1 MKRFVICLAAI
12 GLIFS
17 FNACKKDG
25 VYNPSKKVS
34 KIYTE
39 VYLYDSVYN
48 VIGSVPM
55 LSQNFTWDK
64 NILKEVDSYREGEQR
79 DKEIFVYDGK
89 RLVRIDHVDP
99 DYISDIEE
107 QTIFSYEGSKLH
119 KATILDNGDIEA
131 EIEYIYE
138 KNKISEMIYT
148 IYYNSGLSSLN
159 ILEPLKQ
166 VLDPNMVEVLSCD
179 KEMLACLEAKNGLT
193 HKAGVRTMKIE
204 LEWERDNISQVK
216 LIQDPYTQ
224 IVSFTYDNK
233 KNPFYSRPMEDIETM
248 GDPEYGLLSF
258 FCNKNNI
265 VQMESTSSGHT
276 YTIPLEYEYD
286 GSYPI
291 KQTITPPKADPDD
304 IVVKYI
310 EYR

>member
-148 IYYNSGLSSLN
+148 MYSGLSLN

-166 VLDPNMVEVLSCD
+166 LLDPNMVEVLSLD
-179 KEMLACLEAKNGLT
+179 KEMLACMEAKNGLT
-193 HKAGVRTMKIE
+193 HKAGGRTAKIE
-204 LEWERDNISQVK
+204 LEWEKENISRLQVTNGS
-216 LIQDPYTQ
+216 YRTS
-224 IVSFTYDNK
+224 VAFTYDNK

-248 GDPEYGLLSF
+248 RDPEYGLLSF

-265 VQMESTSSGHT
+265 VKMESTSPAGFTRTVS
-276 YTIPLEYEYD
+276 IEYEYD
-286 GSYPI
+286 GSYPV
-291 KQTITPPKADPDD
+291 KQTITPPMADPDD
-304 IVVKYI
+304 IVVKHI

>member
-1 MKRFVICLAAI
+1 MKRFVICLVAI

-39 VYLYDSVYN
+39 VYLYDSADN
-48 VIGSVPM
+48 IIGSIPM

-64 NILKEVDSYREGEQR
+64 NMLKEVDSYYKGEQ
-79 DKEIFVYDGK
+79 DYKEIFVYDGN
-89 RLVRIDHVDP
+89 RLVRIDYVDP
-99 DYISDIEE
+99 DYISEIEE
-107 QTIFSYEGSKLH
+107 QIIFSYEGSKLH
-119 KATILDNGDIEA
+119 KATFLDEGDIEA
-131 EIEYIYE
+131 EIEYIYD

-148 IYYNSGLSSLN
+148 MYGGLSLN

-166 VLDPNMVEVLSCD
+166 VLDPNMVEVLSYD
-179 KEMLACLEAKNGLT
+179 KEMLACMEAKNGLT
-193 HKAGVRTMKIE
+193 HKAGERTAKIE
-204 LEWERDNISQVK
+204 LEWEKDNISRLQVANGSY
-216 LIQDPYTQ
+216 ITS
-224 IVSFTYDNK
+224 VAFTYDNK
-233 KNPFYSRPMEDIETM
+233 KNPFYSRPMENIETM
-248 GDPEYGLLSF
+248 VDPEYGLLSV

-265 VQMESTSSGHT
+265 VKMESTTSG
-276 YTIPLEYEYD
+276 YVYPVSIEYEYD

-291 KQTITPPKADPDD
+291 KQTITPPMADPDD
-304 IVVKYI
+304 IVVKHI

>member
-64 NILKEVDSYREGEQR
+64 NILKEVDSYCEGEQ
-79 DKEIFVYDGK
+79 DYKEIFVYDGK
-89 RLVRIDHVDP
+89 RLVRIDYVDP
-99 DYISDIEE
+99 DYISEIE
-107 QTIFSYEGSKLH
+107 QQIIFSYEGSKLH
-119 KATILDNGDIEA
+119 KATFLDYGDIE
-131 EIEYIYE
+131 EEVEYIYD

-148 IYYNSGLSSLN
+148 MYSGLSLN

-166 VLDPNMVEVLSCD
+166 LLDPNMVEVLSLD
-179 KEMLACLEAKNGLT
+179 KEMLACMEAKNGLT
-193 HKAGVRTMKIE
+193 HKAGGRTMKIE
-204 LEWERDNISQVK
+204 LEWEKDNISRLQV
-216 LIQDPYTQ
+216 TNGSNRTS
-224 IVSFTYDNK
+224 VAFTYDNK

-248 GDPEYGLLSF
+248 VGHEYGLLSV

-265 VQMESTSSGHT
+265 VQMESTNPMGLTRTVS
-276 YTIPLEYEYD
+276 IEYEYD
-286 GSYPI
+286 GSYPV
-291 KQTITPPKADPDD
+291 KQTITPPHADPDD

>member
-39 VYLYDSVYN
+39 MYLYDSADKI
-48 VIGSVPM
+48 IGSIPM

-64 NILKEVDSYREGEQR
+64 NRLKELDSYYKGEQEY
-79 DKEIFVYDGK
+79 KEIFVYDGN
-89 RLVRIDHVDP
+89 RLVRIDYVDP
-99 DYISDIEE
+99 DYISEIE
-107 QTIFSYEGSKLH
+107 QQIIFSYEGSKLH
-119 KATILDNGDIEA
+119 KATFLDDGDIEA
-131 EIEYIYE
+131 DIEYIYE

-148 IYYNSGLSSLN
+148 IYYNSGLRSLN

-166 VLDPNMVEVLSCD
+166 VLDPNMVEILSCD
-179 KEMLACLEAKNGLT
+179 KEIFACIEAKNGLT

-204 LEWERDNISQVK
+204 LEWEKDNISQVN
-216 LIQDPYTQ
+216 LTYDSHIET
-224 IVSFTYDNK
+224 VTFTYDNK
-233 KNPFYSRPMEDIETM
+233 KNPFYSRPIEDVYSMI
-248 GDPEYGLLSF
+248 DPEFGIYSI

-265 VQMESTSSGHT
+265 VQMESNSSGHP
-276 YTIPLEYEYD
+276 YTTTIEYEYD